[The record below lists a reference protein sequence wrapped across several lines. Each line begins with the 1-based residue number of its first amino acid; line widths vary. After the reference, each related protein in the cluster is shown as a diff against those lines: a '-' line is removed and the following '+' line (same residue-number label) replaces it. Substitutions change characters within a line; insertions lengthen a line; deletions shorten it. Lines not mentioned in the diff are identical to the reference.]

1 MNGSGFMMSV
11 LSAPFPLF
19 LSLLCASSPSLPLAS
34 ANIFCLESDSWLLP
48 SSEAGRCG
56 GSSHS
61 SQTLSEI
68 WMSSTRLTPQGPG
81 LYLPHF
87 LFLVQFS
94 FRSYMVYFLIWK
106 LISGQEEIC
115 LCRGQICVFSPH
127 GCNSTI
133 AQIDSSSGL
142 FPFSMVLR
150 LQGWPGAGG
159 FI

>member
-1 MNGSGFMMSV
+1 M
-11 LSAPFPLF
+11 
-19 LSLLCASSPSLPLAS
+19 LSLLSIKVTVAQS
-34 ANIFCLESDSWLLP
+34 CLTLCNPMNYTVHGILQTRILEWVAFPFSM
-48 SSEAGRCG
+48 A
-56 GSSHS
+56 
-61 SQTLSEI
+61 QTLSEI